1 MMTMVMTMTLKMTRM
16 VMMTRTRHDD
26 DDNDDINL
34 LILQLVHFVVNGM
47 TAEVQCLASENL
59 DCLRTLLVS
68 TEYCLVE
75 WYWPLE
81 ICRVDCTYH
90 IRPEYFDEMATSE
103 SWYWCSGAI
112 YIYLKKFRYIL
123 YWAEPDALHL
133 VDYCPSVSKYSKVG
147 WLGHLMHQ
155 IVPEMTY
162 NVSSGTLN
170 PTVLSADHSDIII
183 LCSGTW
189 FVQFL
194 FIGGK
199 CMQTLNW
206 EDKNIWRL
214 QFKCGLKKRLCSMHT
229 GICL

>member
-1 MMTMVMTMTLKMTRM
+1 VFSFWKLGLPQNTSRKYGVLSSGMILAIGNLSSWLHVSHQTRIFWWDG
-16 VMMTRTRHDD
+16 H
-26 DDNDDINL
+26 IWE
-34 LILQLVHFVVNGM
+34 LIL
-47 TAEVQCLASENL
+47 VQ
-59 DCLRTLLVS
+59 
-68 TEYCLVE
+68 
-75 WYWPLE
+75 
-81 ICRVDCTYH
+81 
-90 IRPEYFDEMATSE
+90 
-103 SWYWCSGAI
+103 WCYI